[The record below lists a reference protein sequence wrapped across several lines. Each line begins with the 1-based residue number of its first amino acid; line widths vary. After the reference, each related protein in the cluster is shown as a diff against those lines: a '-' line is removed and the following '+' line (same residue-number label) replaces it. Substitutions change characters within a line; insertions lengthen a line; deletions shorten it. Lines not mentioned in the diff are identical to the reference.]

1 MLKQKE
7 VAMALL
13 AVRKA
18 MDILDDGYH
27 LEDIGQLVKVSNSLY
42 AELNEA
48 NQKKFSAFIQKE
60 ELGG

>member
-48 NQKKFSAFIQKE
+48 NQKKFSALIQKE
-60 ELGG
+60 ELRG

>member
-60 ELGG
+60 ELRG